1 MKTNRL
7 IRTIGP
13 AVAAGAVLITAAC
26 GTASAPST
34 KSASPGSGTAAGSAS
49 AKPLTGAQLQNM
61 LVTEVP
67 AGFSLDPKGT
77 ANSGEALQV
86 PNTGS
91 VASKSDCGQL
101 SATSFISTTGVSGVS
116 FAQSD
121 YADKANN
128 EISQE
133 IDTFN
138 KGDGVLVMN
147 RMRQVLAQCAKFAL
161 KADGVNASMQTKV
174 SPVRG
179 LGNEAVR
186 AVITAPQFYGGLTL
200 VVARV
205 GDNVVSAFYNDTA
218 GSYADGH
225 VVDLVSKIVAKV
237 KAGA

>member
-1 MKTNRL
+1 
-7 IRTIGP
+7 
-13 AVAAGAVLITAAC
+13 
-26 GTASAPST
+26 
-34 KSASPGSGTAAGSAS
+34 
-49 AKPLTGAQLQNM
+49 M

-67 AGFSLDPKGT
+67 GGFSLDPKGT
-77 ANSGEALQV
+77 ANSGETLQV

-133 IDTFN
+133 IDTFH

-147 RMRQVLAQCAKFAL
+147 RMRQVLGQCAKFSL

-205 GDNVVSAFYNDTA
+205 GDNVVSAFYNDMA
-218 GSYADGH
+218 GSYTDGH

-237 KAGA
+237 KAGT